1 MMRRT
6 WYRRLARISL
16 SIVISGTRRSPL
28 VREFADRAASL
39 YLLFITYL
47 GPTGGGRTVVER
59 NAEYDECEHQRRLQ

>member
-1 MMRRT
+1 
-6 WYRRLARISL
+6 LAVGRQRPL
-16 SIVISGTRRSPL
+16 AAQGAAISGTRRSSL

-47 GPTGGGRTVVER
+47 GPTGGGLTVVER